1 MAVDRHDFYDY
12 RILIVVGRWQQ
23 KDFSKRSFAKL
34 GNIAHLERVG
44 RWREGVMRQNTA
56 FEEQRSG
63 VILTSMEPDIF
74 WDAVFYQKFRNR
86 RAEPILDTYIDPHI

>member
-1 MAVDRHDFYDY
+1 
-12 RILIVVGRWQQ
+12 
-23 KDFSKRSFAKL
+23 
-34 GNIAHLERVG
+34 
-44 RWREGVMRQNTA
+44 MRQNTA